1 MAYTSIDDPS
11 GTAFNT
17 VLYTGNASTRS
28 ITGVGFQPDWVWI
41 KVRNYDNGHQ
51 LFDVVRGVT
60 KRLQT
65 DTNGAEATRSS
76 SITSFDSD
84 GFSMGADAQINDT
97 SSYNYVAW
105 NWKAGTS
112 FSNDASATSVGSI
125 DSSGSINTTVG
136 FSIITYTG
144 TGSAATFAHGLSAVP
159 KCILFKKTSGSQGW
173 GVYHDSIGNTGALS
187 LNTTDAT
194 DTTANYFN
202 NTSPTSSVVTVNTNN
217 SVNNSGGTMIAYCFA
232 EKKGY
237 SKFGKY
243 TGNGSTD
250 GTFIYT
256 GFKPAFFML
265 KKSSATDPWVI
276 FDNKRATSNPFDKL
290 IYPDSNEAESGSSE
304 RGDFLSNGVKFRSN
318 HTYFNGSG
326 IEYIYMAFAESPFV
340 NSNGVPN
347 NAR

>member
-250 GTFIYT
+250 GTFVHF
-256 GFKPAFFML
+256 GFKPAVVII
-265 KKSSATDPWVI
+265 KKSSASGNNWRI
-276 FDNKRATSNPFDKL
+276 HDNKRDGYNGANKELYVNTNGTEG
-290 IYPDSNEAESGSSE
+290 PD
-304 RGDFLSNGVKFRSN
+304 RLDFLSNGMKITTTDASYN
-318 HTYFNGSG
+318 SSG
-326 IEYIYMAFAESPFV
+326 GTYIYLAFAESPFV
-340 NSNGVPN
+340 NSNGIPC